1 MKQAQTNASRCRKV
15 EKTLG
20 TGIEEPTRSGQSV
33 PTLCVHSKTGWPGQL
48 GRQARTEKL
57 EVAAK
62 RSRGWDR
69 PWKAPGVGELMP
81 LGRVRGRVR
90 GRETRWRTRSG
101 EAELAVEFGWQ
112 LVVKWPVNRDGEDPV
127 REQAG
132 EGRRGEL
139 SSQVEQRDRPDKT
152 SSPTRLR
159 KMLAR
164 LP

>member
-20 TGIEEPTRSGQSV
+20 TGIEEPTRSGQSQ
-33 PTLCVHSKTGWPGQL
+33 LCVYTLENRVARAAGQA
-48 GRQARTEKL
+48 GTQKL

-112 LVVKWPVNRDGEDPV
+112 LVVKWPVNRNGEDPV

-132 EGRRGEL
+132 GGKAGGL